1 MIRLLAIFLL
11 AAGPAW
17 SQAPAQ
23 PDPRIRTIT
32 YDPHQVVRLQVPANF
47 HVAVV
52 FNEQVENVAL
62 GNSEAWQA
70 TLNGSG
76 SALFVKP
83 IGSGAPT
90 NMTVIT
96 DARVYSFE
104 LQPAYGPT
112 TETAFTIQFLHPP
125 VMQGDGFPNVTPRL
139 GSYRISGSR
148 MVRPVAVSDDGV
160 RTLIEWR
167 PSQPIPAVFA
177 LDDQGAET
185 LVEGRMRDGLYVIDA
200 VNRALV
206 FRLDRQTARATRVQS
221 RERR

>member
-1 MIRLLAIFLL
+1 MIRLLALL
-11 AAGPAW
+11 LLVAGPTAAQG
-17 SQAPAQ
+17 SAQ
-23 PDPRIRTIT
+23 PDPRIRTIP
-32 YDPHQVVRLQVPANF
+32 YDAHQVVRLQVPANF

-62 GNSEAWQA
+62 GNSEAWQV

-76 SALFVKP
+76 DALFIKP
-83 IGSGAPT
+83 VGPAGTT

-104 LQPAYGPT
+104 LLPAYAPT
-112 TETAFTIQFLHPP
+112 TETAFTVQFEHPTL
-125 VMQGDGFPNVTPRL
+125 MQGDGYSDVIPRL
-139 GSYRISGSR
+139 GSYRLSGSR

-160 RTLIEWR
+160 RTLIEWG

-177 LDDQGAET
+177 LDDRGSET
-185 LVEGRMRDGLYVIDA
+185 LVEGHMRDGLYVIDA

-221 RERR
+221 RARR